1 MKRFLIPLLAA
12 LALPT
17 AVNAEVT
24 YESIFNAKQADYFLK
39 SKQASKL
46 ISEGKFSE
54 AKTICDELIEISPDN
69 PNSYIC
75 KGIALGYSSKKI
87 RKSREALKNF
97 TKAIEIE
104 PENYEAYFLRGVLQF
119 RMRRKHNSKLDRTAC
134 NDIKKAY
141 LNNHPLALEY
151 VKENKYFLIKDRC
164 SGFF

>member
-12 LALPT
+12 IALPT

-24 YESIFNAKQADYFLK
+24 NDSIFNAKQADYFFK
-39 SKQASKL
+39 SKQAGKL

-54 AKTICDELIEISPDN
+54 AETICDELIEISPEN
-69 PNSYIC
+69 PDSYIC
-75 KGIALGYSSKKI
+75 KGVALGYSSKKI

-97 TKAIEIE
+97 TKAIEID
-104 PENYEAYFLRGVLQF
+104 PENYEAYFLRGRLAF
-119 RMRRKHNSKLDRTAC
+119 TMRRREFSQLQLTAC

-141 LNNHPLALEY
+141 LNGFPPAIES
-151 VKENKYFLIKDRC
+151 VNKNKSFFIQNKC

>member
-12 LALPT
+12 LTLPN
-17 AVNAEVT
+17 AVNTEENNELNRLMIYKIKA
-24 YESIFNAKQADYFLK
+24 S
-39 SKQASKL
+39 QASNL
-46 ISEGKFSE
+46 LREGKFSE
-54 AKTICDELIEISPDN
+54 MKNICEELIEISPDN
-69 PNSYIC
+69 SNSYIC
-75 KGIALGYSSKKI
+75 KGIALGYASKNM

>member
-1 MKRFLIPLLAA
+1 MTQYSRRHTPTIVSNQNYISSNAQDLLRDE
-12 LALPT
+12 LKHLESLP
-17 AVNAEVT
+17 E
-24 YESIFNAKQADYFLK
+24 EK
-39 SKQASKL
+39 
-46 ISEGKFSE
+46 
-54 AKTICDELIEISPDN
+54 ICDELIEISPDN

-75 KGIALGYSSKKI
+75 KGIALGYSSRKI

-141 LNNHPLALEY
+141 LNNHPPALEY
-151 VKENKYFLIKDRC
+151 VKENKYFFIKDRC
-164 SGFF
+164 

>member
-1 MKRFLIPLLAA
+1 MKRLILPLLAA

-151 VKENKYFLIKDRC
+151 LKEIKSFLLKDRC
-164 SGFF
+164 HGFF